1 MGGLHSQQLV
11 VYEGFQRQR
20 ALAAA
25 QQAQAAQQGGMG
37 GGGGGVSG
45 GQPSVAAGQGL
56 GPATGA
62 AGAPPSLTMSQVT
75 DTPQQPTKSTHPIN
89 TPINAYQHTP
99 TTHPINTHS
108 QHPPNNMSSPHS
120 F

>member
-1 MGGLHSQQLV
+1 M

-37 GGGGGVSG
+37 GGGVSG
-45 GQPSVAAGQGL
+45 GQPSAASGQGL

-62 AGAPPSLTMSQVT
+62 ASAPPSLTMSQVIT
-75 DTPQQPTKSTHPIN
+75 YSLTIGEHETKKTSTTPLNMPLIYRINTYRIN
-89 TPINAYQHTP
+89 TPRLTAPFSKPY
-99 TTHPINTHS
+99 
-108 QHPPNNMSSPHS
+108 PNPSLP
-120 F
+120 